1 MVRKGRE
8 KEKKEKK
15 KMQKA
20 ASQGGSN
27 MRRLRALALAKLH
40 SLTSSRIQDNTLRSV
55 DVFPRK
61 ILALRSFQIPQ
72 HTRMKR
78 DAIPFLS
85 GGWQRSIMDCQVAAM
100 DSACSQ
106 TGGSSAEQCVQV
118 ATVA

>member
-1 MVRKGRE
+1 
-8 KEKKEKK
+8 
-15 KMQKA
+15 
-20 ASQGGSN
+20 
-27 MRRLRALALAKLH
+27 
-40 SLTSSRIQDNTLRSV
+40 
-55 DVFPRK
+55 
-61 ILALRSFQIPQ
+61 
-72 HTRMKR
+72 MKR